1 MSENKKTN
9 PVVTVYDE
17 ESGKYYDITIDL
29 DLLEEAE
36 LGEEERALLE
46 ALLKESENQK
56 EQQDGSFSDKQSMR

>member
-1 MSENKKTN
+1 MSENEKTN

-56 EQQDGSFSDKQSMR
+56 EQ

>member
-1 MSENKKTN
+1 MSENKKTK

-29 DLLEEAE
+29 ELLEQAE

-56 EQQDGSFSDKQSMR
+56 EQ

>member
-1 MSENKKTN
+1 MSENEKTN

-29 DLLEEAE
+29 ELLEQAD
-36 LGEEERALLE
+36 LGEEERALVE

-56 EQQDGSFSDKQSMR
+56 EQQDGSFFDEQSL

>member
-1 MSENKKTN
+1 MSENEKTN

-29 DLLEEAE
+29 ELLEQAD
-36 LGEEERALLE
+36 LGEEERALVE

-56 EQQDGSFSDKQSMR
+56 EQ